1 MADWASLVNG
11 LNEQVLAAFGRQV
24 IYTPQAGSSFTL
36 TGIVDQAARAED
48 AAPGT
53 YALLFVP
60 AAAFPDPPA
69 RGDEVSLD
77 GARYKVVDL
86 AADAEGGL
94 RLVLHFHRAG

>member
-1 MADWASLVNG
+1 MADWASLADK

-60 AAAFPDPPA
+60 AAAFVEPPA

-77 GARYKVVDL
+77 GAVYKVVDL
-86 AADAEGGL
+86 EADAEGGL
-94 RLVLHFHRAG
+94 RLVLHFNRAA